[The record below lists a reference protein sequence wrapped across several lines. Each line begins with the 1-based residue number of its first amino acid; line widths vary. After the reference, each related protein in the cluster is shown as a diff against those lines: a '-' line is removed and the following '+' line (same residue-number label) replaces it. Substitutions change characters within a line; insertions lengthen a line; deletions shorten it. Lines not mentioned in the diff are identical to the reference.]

1 MQIVALDIGT
11 SLTKA
16 SIVNQQGRVKQSI
29 SVRTCQLNHPQPGF
43 MEVDPDQVFLSVS
56 NVLRQSIS
64 GLKQQDDLLI
74 SFSCMAPV
82 MVLLGKSNRPLRKAI
97 LYNDLRASAEV
108 DELNRKIGIDELL
121 RINGNQANIQQ
132 WAPKLLWLGKN
143 EPSVTAKT
151 VKVFDLSTYLIWK
164 LTGEEV
170 VDYTIAEEGGLLDY
184 SKMNWSDTML
194 SMLNL
199 DSSSLPELKQTLQ
212 TTEITSRALK
222 SKLGLTNRRITMT
235 SGCVDAVS
243 TPIGMGLVAEG
254 NISLELGT
262 TGIIY
267 TPTSN
272 PKPDWRL
279 YLDLSPI
286 QGLYYVGGGTAA
298 SGLFYEWIIRL
309 LMNGEVDFKKAEKL
323 AAKSKPGSNGIVIL
337 PYILGE
343 RTPIFDPLAR
353 AVIFGLHQ
361 EDTPSD
367 ILRASMEGV
376 TYSFLHHLR
385 IMREKGYR
393 VDAGTITGGG
403 ARSRLFRKIMA
414 DVLGIRLAYKPSLS
428 TTVGTAYIGYMSAG
442 IMKKWDDVRDW
453 ARDMEGIEPD
463 HSLRGLYDDLFS
475 IYLNLYEK
483 HREDFK
489 RVRRLSS

>member
-1 MQIVALDIGT
+1 MQIVALDVGT

-16 SIVNQQGRVKQSI
+16 SIVDPRGRIRQSI
-29 SVRTCQLNHPQPGF
+29 SERTCRLNHPQPGF
-43 MEVDPDQVFLSVS
+43 MEVDPDEVFSSVS
-56 NVLRQSIS
+56 RVLKRIS
-64 GLKQQDDLLI
+64 RGLKQDDILI

-82 MVLLGKSNRPLRKAI
+82 MVLLGKSCRPLRAAI
-97 LYNDLRASAEV
+97 LYNDLRASTEV
-108 DELNRKIGIDELL
+108 DELNREVGIDELL

-132 WAPKLLWLGKN
+132 WAPKLLWLRKN
-143 EPSVTAKT
+143 EPSVAAKI

-164 LTGEEV
+164 LTGQEV
-170 VDYTIAEEGGLLDY
+170 IDYTVAEEGGLLDY
-184 SKMNWSDTML
+184 SKMNWSHRML

-199 DSSSLPELKQTLQ
+199 DSSALPELKQTLQ
-212 TTEITSRALK
+212 TTEITSRMLK
-222 SKLGLTNRRITMT
+222 SKLGLKNRQVTIT

-267 TPTSN
+267 TPTRN

-298 SGLFYEWIIRL
+298 SGLFYEWILRL
-309 LMNGEVDFKKAEKL
+309 LMNGQADFKKAEKL

-361 EDTPSD
+361 DNTPSN
-367 ILRASMEGV
+367 IVRASMEGV

-393 VDAGTITGGG
+393 VEAGTITGGG
-403 ARSRLFRKIMA
+403 ARSRLFRKIVA
-414 DVLGIRLAYKPSLS
+414 DVLGIPLTYKPSLS
-428 TTVGTAYIGYMSAG
+428 TTVGTAYIGYMASG
-442 IMKKWDDVRDW
+442 ILKKWSNVREW
-453 ARDMEGIEPD
+453 THDMERIEAD
-463 HSLRGLYDDLFS
+463 HSLRGLYDELFS
-475 IYLNLYEK
+475 IYLNLYKK

-489 RVRRLSS
+489 RVTSLSF